1 MHKMAHHP
9 SPRST
14 VRRPRP
20 IRRRAATPRFN
31 LSGLPVA
38 LAKIALVAGVLA
50 LLAAP
55 LALALGAYAYFQVF
69 ERIVPGVFVGE
80 SRLGGMSVY
89 DAAVELNSS
98 WNLERHMVVGTLVD
112 GEIRTWEV
120 SPGDIGLNVD
130 PLKTAQEAYAVG
142 HGQSLGAEIEQ
153 MLASLRHGQEISP
166 VISFDESAARKGLEA
181 ISAQVSVEPVE
192 ASLRLEGSD
201 LVAVRGKPGS
211 MLDIESG
218 LEKIAADPLG
228 VLEGGYLTMAM
239 KQVSPKITDVSA
251 AMAQGQ
257 RLLDSNVRITAYDP
271 ISDESFDW
279 KVPREAIASWLQV
292 ERTGD
297 GVQIQIN
304 QERASAYLGSLDEDL
319 AAGGWIDAEKYSG
332 ALVDAL
338 EQGKSMH
345 LIIQHKP
352 TTYTVKPGDTM
363 LKISWKVGIP
373 YWKILEANPGLNAD
387 NLLAGQALTIPSKDE
402 MLTLPVLEG
411 KRIVISIDQQR
422 LWVYKK
428 GKQIGEYVI
437 STGIDRSPTQPGVFQ
452 VQTHELEAY
461 ASVWDLYM
469 PHFLGVYEAW
479 PGFMNGI
486 HGLPTLSSG
495 RRLWAGVLG
504 RPVSYGCIV
513 MDLDEAEWLYNW
525 AEDGVVVEIKP

>member
-9 SPRST
+9 SSRST
-14 VRRPRP
+14 VRYPRP
-20 IRRRAATPRFN
+20 LRRRAATPRLK
-31 LSGLPVA
+31 LSDLPVA
-38 LAKIALVAGVLA
+38 LAKIALVGGVLA

-55 LALALGAYAYFQVF
+55 VVLALGAYAYFQAF
-69 ERIVPGVFVGE
+69 QRIVPGVFVGE

-98 WNLERHMVVGTLVD
+98 WNLERRMVVGTLVD
-112 GEIRTWEV
+112 GEIRTWEI
-120 SPGDIGLNVD
+120 SPGDIGLSVD
-130 PLKTAQEAYAVG
+130 PLKTAQKAYAVG
-142 HGQSLGAEIEQ
+142 HGQSLGAEVEQ
-153 MLASLRHGQEISP
+153 MLASLRHGQEVSP
-166 VISFDESAARKGLEA
+166 VIIFDESAARRGLEA

-201 LVAVRGKPGS
+201 LVAIPGKPGL

-218 LEKIAADPLG
+218 LEKIAADPAG

-239 KQVSPKITDVSA
+239 KPVSPRITDISA
-251 AMAQGQ
+251 AMSEGQ
-257 RLLDSNVRITAYDP
+257 RLLDSKVQITAYDP
-271 ISDESFDW
+271 ISDEHFDW

-292 ERTGD
+292 EQTGD
-297 GVQIQIN
+297 GVQIQIT
-304 QERASAYLGSLDEDL
+304 QEHASEYLSSLDEDL
-319 AAGGWIDAEKYSG
+319 TAGQWIDAEKYSG
-332 ALVDAL
+332 TLVEALD
-338 EQGKSMH
+338 QGKSMH

-352 TTYTVKPGDTM
+352 TAYTVKPGDTM
-363 LKISWKVGIP
+363 LKISWEVGIP

-387 NLLAGQALTIPSKDE
+387 NLLAGQELVIPSKDE
-402 MLTLPVLEG
+402 MLTLPVVEG

-422 LWVYKK
+422 LWVYKN

-461 ASVWDLYM
+461 ASVWDLSM

-513 MDLDEAEWLYNW
+513 MDLDAAEWLYNW